1 LFSPG
6 TPVSSIN
13 KTDCHDITE
22 ILFFTM
28 TIISQI
34 YVKIGIL
41 LAHVVVV
48 VIGTYIN
55 ITGEVVEDICLQYDL
70 LSSDDRIRQ
79 VQTYK
84 EWFES
89 LYL

>member
-1 LFSPG
+1 MIRFF
-6 TPVSSIN
+6 I
-13 KTDCHDITE
+13 ITC
-22 ILFFTM
+22 
-28 TIISQI
+28 III
-34 YVKIGIL
+34 III
-41 LAHVVVV
+41 VVV

-84 EWFES
+84 ECIK
-89 LYL
+89 LYKMYDEQKENIKHQKNSPEMWGKNTDLI

>member
-1 LFSPG
+1 MIRFF
-6 TPVSSIN
+6 I
-13 KTDCHDITE
+13 ITC
-22 ILFFTM
+22 
-28 TIISQI
+28 III
-34 YVKIGIL
+34 IIII
-41 LAHVVVV
+41 VVVV